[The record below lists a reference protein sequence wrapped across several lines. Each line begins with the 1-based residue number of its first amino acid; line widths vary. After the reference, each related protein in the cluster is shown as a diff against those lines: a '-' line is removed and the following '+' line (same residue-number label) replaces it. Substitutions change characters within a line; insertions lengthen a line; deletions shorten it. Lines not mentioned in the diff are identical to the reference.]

1 LLPFVATEVACVD
14 QPDKDDAG
22 DG

>member
-22 DG
+22 DR